1 MSKNE
6 STGETFPA
14 SFQIS
19 RQLDQEKIHFLTDR
33 IDELLHSNNELRTSS
48 GQNEKDTHDIVL
60 YFQREMEIKDDI
72 ILRLNE
78 ELVKCQTQLK
88 FEVEKVRKSFE
99 SELSEV
105 KTTSEH
111 TIAEL
116 TIRLSSAESDL
127 KSIEIYR
134 QEKDSHEG
142 IIARLEKGMLDQREQ
157 LIDAMEEQERRFL
170 EEKSQIFKDL
180 DEQKAAFREIALK
193 EARSAMGDEAR
204 KILADNN
211 RMFEELKF
219 HHSEAADYQAEKV
232 TVVS

>member
-1 MSKNE
+1 
-6 STGETFPA
+6 
-14 SFQIS
+14 
-19 RQLDQEKIHFLTDR
+19 
-33 IDELLHSNNELRTSS
+33 
-48 GQNEKDTHDIVL
+48 
-60 YFQREMEIKDDI
+60 
-72 ILRLNE
+72 
-78 ELVKCQTQLK
+78 
-88 FEVEKVRKSFE
+88 
-99 SELSEV
+99 
-105 KTTSEH
+105 
-111 TIAEL
+111 
-116 TIRLSSAESDL
+116 
-127 KSIEIYR
+127 
-134 QEKDSHEG
+134 
-142 IIARLEKGMLDQREQ
+142 MLDQREQ